1 MGNPQRTKEDFKYT
15 LCMEDKAF
23 FSRIELASKRRMDVD
38 GPIDAL

>member
-1 MGNPQRTKEDFKYT
+1 
-15 LCMEDKAF
+15 MEDKAF